1 MSPGPHKVHC
11 LYTIFTSLSVERPPC
26 CWPQRAQVH
35 RSSIPHGECATSVPS
50 SVQCATATSLYQA
63 SGDRHSETHSLYFRG
78 EETPG
83 LSRGSQPASSPE
95 KHLALGE
102 FRCQN
107 PALTGRQLQNHL
119 RRTRHTSKRAG
130 EASGKGRLLLQS
142 SKQKFLETKPKILSH
157 QVFLNGSKQFSERP
171 DNTLT
176 QGLPDS
182 RAATVASSQ
191 SGTGHSPK
199 QWRS

>member
-1 MSPGPHKVHC
+1 M
-11 LYTIFTSLSVERPPC
+11 
-26 CWPQRAQVH
+26 
-35 RSSIPHGECATSVPS
+35 ECPVSVPS
-50 SVQCATATSLYQA
+50 SIQCATATSLQQA
-63 SGDRHSETHSLYFRG
+63 LGDRHSKTHSLCFRG

-119 RRTRHTSKRAG
+119 RRTHHASKRAG

-171 DNTLT
+171 EKTLT

-182 RAATVASSQ
+182 RAATVASSVRHRPFTQ
-191 SGTGHSPK
+191 AVEELTHQIQLISCRMHLSKHRETKSVDF
-199 QWRS
+199 Q